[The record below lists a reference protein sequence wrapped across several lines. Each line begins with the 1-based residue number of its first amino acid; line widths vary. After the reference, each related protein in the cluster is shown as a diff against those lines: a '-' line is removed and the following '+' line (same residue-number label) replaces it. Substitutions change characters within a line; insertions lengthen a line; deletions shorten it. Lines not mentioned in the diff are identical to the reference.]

1 MALKV
6 YPASKS
12 KWAPMWAALKAAG
25 VPIAASFPTWPFNYN
40 NLEPSR
46 ADFATHW
53 RRCCQEA
60 SEADIVLIYAQS
72 DESQNGALLEVGAGL
87 GMQKKIFAVTPHK
100 WSWLSH
106 ENVTCFSTLS
116 DAITAILEL
125 DRAA

>member
-25 VPIAASFPTWPFNYN
+25 VPIAASWPSWEFNYN
-40 NLEPSR
+40 GLEPSR
-46 ADFATHW
+46 SDYAAHW

-60 SEADIVLIYAQS
+60 SAADIVLIFAQA
-72 DESQNGALLEVGAGL
+72 DESQNGAFLEVGAGL
-87 GMQKKIFAVTPHK
+87 GTQKKIFAVTPHK

-106 ENVTCFSTLS
+106 EDVTVFETL
-116 DAITAILEL
+116 DAAIEAIIKIQ
-125 DRAA
+125 RAA